1 MYEVTIID
9 ILNCIFSFLMIV
21 IGGFGI
27 KGLYNLKKQQHEA
40 CYGFYINFTIYLQQL
55 SGLIT
60 FGTDMPGWIK
70 LLGKSFSEKTKEEYK
85 ADKNNLS
92 KAAEFAEEMLKFL
105 RESTNQVP
113 PNKCAIDDRKIKF
126 EIIKKFLLQVIFCQK
141 LNNVSSG
148 WTEEKYKK
156 SYQDLVEAVNGLISM
171 LYKTMNIEI
180 KDDPLE

>member
-1 MYEVTIID
+1 M
-9 ILNCIFSFLMIV
+9 
-21 IGGFGI
+21 
-27 KGLYNLKKQQHEA
+27 
-40 CYGFYINFTIYLQQL
+40 
-55 SGLIT
+55 
-60 FGTDMPGWIK
+60 
-70 LLGKSFSEKTKEEYK
+70 
-85 ADKNNLS
+85 S

-113 PNKCAIDDRKIKF
+113 PNKCAIDDWKIKC

>member
-1 MYEVTIID
+1 
-9 ILNCIFSFLMIV
+9 
-21 IGGFGI
+21 
-27 KGLYNLKKQQHEA
+27 
-40 CYGFYINFTIYLQQL
+40 
-55 SGLIT
+55 
-60 FGTDMPGWIK
+60 MPGWIK

-113 PNKCAIDDRKIKF
+113 PNKCSIDDWKIKF

-148 WTEEKYKK
+148 WTGEKYKE
-156 SYQDLVEAVNGLISM
+156 SYQDLVEAVNGLITM
-171 LYKTMNIEI
+171 LYKAMSINIQ
-180 KDDPLE
+180 DDPLE